1 MQDEFKQSNFRKMIA
16 EDDFK
21 YSMKKVAMAGV
32 LTFVLLFM
40 MISVPYMAYITYP
53 VALLTGGTNPLVANL
68 SILAYLLILS
78 YLLLWFFVFRK
89 RPVPRIPHLPCPHC
103 AEGVDMFR
111 DWECQK
117 CGQSQGFRKYIT
129 EGCRR
134 CGKMSEAYSCEH
146 CNQPFSL

>member
-1 MQDEFKQSNFRKMIA
+1 MQDELRQSNFRRTIA

-40 MISVPYMAYITYP
+40 MNTVPYMAYVTYP
-53 VALLTGGTNPLVANL
+53 VALLTSGTNEMVANL

-78 YLLLWFFVFRK
+78 YLLLWFFVFRR
-89 RPVPRIPHLPCPHC
+89 RPVPRIPYLPCPLC
-103 AEGVDMFR
+103 ATNVEMFR
-111 DWECQK
+111 DWECEK
-117 CGQSQGFRKYIT
+117 CGQSQGFKKYIT

-134 CGKMSEAYSCEH
+134 CGKMSETYSCEH
-146 CNQPFSL
+146 CDQKFML